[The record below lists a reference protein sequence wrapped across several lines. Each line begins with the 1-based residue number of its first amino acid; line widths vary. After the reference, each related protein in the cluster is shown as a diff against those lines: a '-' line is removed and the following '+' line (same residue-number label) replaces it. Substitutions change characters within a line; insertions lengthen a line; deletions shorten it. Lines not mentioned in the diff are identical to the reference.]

1 MTEFIKIGEKIQ
13 VKPNGLDYDLIP
25 GKVYDLK
32 WDNYNDYTYLQE
44 NGNLNLPKKLY
55 KFEGDDKF
63 IKRCLTYFNSENSG
77 ETTGV
82 LLSGLK
88 GSGKSVLAKRL
99 AKESNLPIIIVD
111 PEYRLCRIEKFFKEV
126 KTPVC
131 IILDE
136 FEKNTFCWPTKD
148 ILTFLDGIQSTAK
161 KLVIMTCNKTDDLDE
176 NLIDRASRIR
186 YWRTY
191 KMEDNVPF
199 IEALIKDKGLENV
212 EELSNFIKEHMK
224 VISFDNINSFL
235 EEYILFKDECTLDEI
250 FEVLNMTDKSKQ

>member
-32 WDNYNDYTYLQE
+32 WDNFNDCTYLQE
-44 NGNLNLPKKLY
+44 NGDLNLPKKLY

-111 PEYRLCRIEKFFKEV
+111 PEYHLRRIEKFFKEV
-126 KTPVC
+126 KTPVSYHANGKEGSLSR
-131 IILDE
+131 IINPILGGQIIFCVDRFSQSSTMEQLDL
-136 FEKNTFCWPTKD
+136 K
-148 ILTFLDGIQSTAK
+148 TAK
-161 KLVIMTCNKTDDLDE
+161 TVIENIKKIIMNINKT
-176 NLIDRASRIR
+176 
-186 YWRTY
+186 
-191 KMEDNVPF
+191 
-199 IEALIKDKGLENV
+199 LEC
-212 EELSNFIKEHMK
+212 
-224 VISFDNINSFL
+224 
-235 EEYILFKDECTLDEI
+235 YY
-250 FEVLNMTDKSKQ
+250 Q

>member
-32 WDNYNDYTYLQE
+32 WDNFNDYTYLQE
-44 NGNLNLPKKLY
+44 NGDLNLPKKLY

-99 AKESNLPIIIVD
+99 ARESNLPIIIVD

-126 KTPVC
+126 FFCFV
-131 IILDE
+131 E
-136 FEKNTFCWPTKD
+136 FNCLGLSFFQFDQLVKFFFCRWRPP
-148 ILTFLDGIQSTAK
+148 A
-161 KLVIMTCNKTDDLDE
+161 N
-176 NLIDRASRIR
+176 RICF
-186 YWRTY
+186 Y
-191 KMEDNVPF
+191 
-199 IEALIKDKGLENV
+199 L
-212 EELSNFIKEHMK
+212 
-224 VISFDNINSFL
+224 
-235 EEYILFKDECTLDEI
+235 
-250 FEVLNMTDKSKQ
+250 